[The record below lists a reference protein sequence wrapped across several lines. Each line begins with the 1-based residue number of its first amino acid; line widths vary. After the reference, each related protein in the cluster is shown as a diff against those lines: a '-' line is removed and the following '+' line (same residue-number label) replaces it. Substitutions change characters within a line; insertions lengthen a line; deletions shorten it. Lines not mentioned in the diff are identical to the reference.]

1 MDDLTLTAQCSA
13 ARAMQAFASGLLP
26 QLTKIDQLRS
36 LDEMHNAIDQLMA
49 LLGECSGAKRVYL
62 FDRLDDDPDIFCNTY
77 EWCAPGVTPQ
87 IGMLQTLN
95 VADMPVWLAA
105 FERGETIVIRNL
117 EDVKDTMPRE
127 YAILKPQD
135 IQVELAVPVRNR
147 TVLKGFIGLDDP
159 PANLS
164 ELFHQQLSFIGAH
177 LSTARENLRM
187 LTLQEETL
195 RTMEQERQMLWVL
208 SEDSTSVFRVDLETD
223 QAEVVK
229 LALKTNVSS
238 LIYPQDDTPLCY
250 TAEMRKFYEKFVVL
264 ESAPTLLEDF
274 SPANLL
280 ATLETEEHICRR
292 FQMVPNAMGQRYF
305 EVRASKL
312 PNTKSVLLNFRYIDA
327 IVEEERRH
335 QRELEAAEEAKRANE
350 AKSDFL
356 SRMSH
361 DIRTPMNVIMGFT
374 NLATQH
380 LNEPDLLRDYLD
392 KIRISGKNLEQLIN
406 DVLDISRIEK
416 GEFLLTPQPIDLT
429 DLLDYYEKT
438 VLASSLT
445 REKHLTA
452 LCPRHELPHKYLL
465 ADQLRLGQVY
475 MNLLSNA
482 IKYTPEGGTIRFEV
496 YEEALDDPSHIRLVS
511 IISDTGIGMTPEF
524 MRVMYSEFSRAID
537 TRVNKVRGSGLGLA
551 IVRKIVDLMGGS
563 ITADSTPG
571 QGTTFRVD
579 LDLPIVTEQDATNH
593 APAKPKQALTLPD
606 RPIRLLIAE
615 DNDLNYE
622 IEAAQLEPKGL
633 RCTRA
638 MDGVNAVSCFSSA
651 PPGTFDAILMDM
663 QMPRMSGPEA
673 AKTIRALPRAD
684 AKTIPIL
691 AVTANAYQ
699 EDVQLC
705 LAAGM
710 NAHLAKPLDVD
721 HVLATLAEQLHFAP
735 QP

>member
-1 MDDLTLTAQCSA
+1 MDNITLTSQYSA
-13 ARAMQAFASGLLP
+13 ARAAQAFASGLLP
-26 QLTKIDQLRS
+26 QLTRIDQLRS
-36 LDEMHNAIDQLMA
+36 LDEMHDAIDRLMA

-62 FDRLDDDPDIFCNTY
+62 FDRLPEDPDIFRNTY

-87 IGMLQTLN
+87 IGMLQTLH

-105 FERGETIVIRNL
+105 FEQGETIFIPDL
-117 EDVKDTMPRE
+117 EDVKDTMPSE

-135 IQVELAVPVRNR
+135 IRVELAVPVRNR
-147 TVLKGFIGLDDP
+147 TVLNGFIGLDDP
-159 PANLS
+159 PAHLS
-164 ELFHQQLSFIGAH
+164 ELFQQQLAFIGAH

-195 RTMEQERQMLWVL
+195 HAMEQERQMLMIL
-208 SEDSTSVFRVDLETD
+208 CQDSPSVFRVDLEHD
-223 QAEVVK
+223 QAEIVK
-229 LALKTNVSS
+229 LSLRTNAATF
-238 LIYPQDDTPLCY
+238 IFPNEEHPLCY
-250 TAEMRKFYEKFVVL
+250 SAEFQKFFTQFVIKD
-264 ESAPTLLEDF
+264 SAPDLLQVF
-274 SPANLL
+274 APANLL
-280 ATLETEEHICRR
+280 RALKQQDHVSRR
-292 FQMVPNAMGQRYF
+292 FQMIPNAMGQQYF

-312 PNTKSVLLNFRYIDA
+312 PGSAQILLNFRYIDA

-335 QRELEAAEEAKRANE
+335 RQQQQDAEEAKRANE
-350 AKSDFL
+350 AKSEFL

-374 NLATQH
+374 TLAAQH
-380 LNEPDLLRDYLD
+380 LGEPELLKDYLE

-416 GEFLLTPQPIDLT
+416 GEFRLTPQPMSLS

-438 VLASSLT
+438 VLSSNLT
-445 REKHLTA
+445 REKQLTVRC
-452 LCPRHELPHKYLL
+452 LRHDLPHNDLL

-482 IKYTPEGGTIRFEV
+482 IKYTPEGGSVTFEV
-496 YEEALDDPSHIRLVS
+496 YEELLPNDPAHVRLVS

-524 MRVMYSEFSRAID
+524 MQIMYSEFSRAID

-571 QGTTFRVD
+571 QGTTFRVV
-579 LDLPIVTEQDATNH
+579 LTLPIVAQQDTLTPT
-593 APAKPKQALTLPD
+593 PAASRPVPSLPG

-622 IEAAQLEPKGL
+622 IEAALLEPKGL

-638 MDGVNAVSCFSSA
+638 IDGVDAVGCFDGA

-673 AKTIRALPRAD
+673 AKAIRALPRAD
-684 AKTIPIL
+684 ARTIPIL

-699 EDVQLC
+699 EDIRLC
-705 LAAGM
+705 LDAGM

-721 HVLATLAEQLHFAP
+721 AVLTTLAEQLHFAT
-735 QP
+735 